1 METFPIIVTA
11 ILSCAAGFLLAA
23 LYFSKTIAALR
34 FQVNANA
41 QRHASVIAD
50 LQKAEMNGAIKEQ
63 TIRTQIADLATSKAT
78 ADHLIEKLAQQ
89 KSEMDTLHQ
98 KLHLEFRNLANDI
111 LEEKT
116 MKFTEQNKSNM
127 HDLLFP
133 LGEKIKEFEK
143 KVEATYDSE
152 LRERVSLKTEIKGLF
167 ELNKQLSTEANNLV
181 KALKGDTKQQGNW
194 GELILEKI
202 LEQSGLIKER
212 EYTLQHATINCDGRA
227 IQPDAVIFLPDNKHL
242 IIDSKVSLIAYEQA
256 VNATAEEERNR
267 LLKEH
272 LQAVKNHV
280 RQLSDKKYHT
290 ADGMHMPDFVFLFL
304 WSEAAFSAALQADSD
319 LFHYAWQR
327 NIAIVS
333 PTTIWANLKTIASLW
348 RTEQQSRNAEE
359 IARQGAD
366 LYDKLVG
373 FVDDLLLTSKK
384 IEEVKRVHDDAMNK
398 LYSGNGNLIR
408 RAEKMKEL
416 GLKPIKRLPQVLI
429 EKALE
434 HS

>member
-212 EYTLQHATINCDGRA
+212 EYTLQHATVNSDGRA

-256 VNATAEEERNR
+256 MNATAEEERNR

-272 LQAVKNHV
+272 LQSVKNHV

-384 IEEVKRVHDDAMNK
+384 IEEVKRAHDDAMNK
-398 LYSGNGNLIR
+398 LYSGNGNLVR

-416 GLKPIKRLPQVLI
+416 GLKPLKRLPQVLI
-429 EKALE
+429 EKTLDY
-434 HS
+434 

>member
-1 METFPIIVTA
+1 METFPILLTA
-11 ILSCAAGFLLAA
+11 VISGAAGFLLAA
-23 LYFSKTIAALR
+23 LYFSKNIAALR
-34 FQVNANA
+34 WQVNANTQHQA
-41 QRHASVIAD
+41 ILKAD
-50 LQKAEMNGAIKEQ
+50 LEKSELNGIMKEQ
-63 TIRTQIADLATSKAT
+63 TIHSLIADLAASKAT
-78 ADHLIEKLAQQ
+78 ADHLAERLSQQ
-89 KSEMDTLHQ
+89 KPEMDALHQ

-111 LEEKT
+111 LDEKT

-127 HDLLFP
+127 QNMLFP
-133 LGEKIKEFEK
+133 LGEKIREFEK
-143 KVEATYDSE
+143 KVEATYDAE
-152 LRERVSLKTEIKGLF
+152 LRERVSLKTEIKGLS
-167 ELNKQLSTEANNLV
+167 ELNKQLSAEANNLV

-202 LEQSGLIKER
+202 LEQSGLSKER
-212 EYTLQHATINCDGRA
+212 EYTLQHATVNADGQA
-227 IQPDAVIFLPDNKHL
+227 IQPDAVVFLPGSKHL

-256 VNATAEEERNR
+256 VNATGEEERNR

-272 LQAVKNHV
+272 VQSVKNHV
-280 RQLSDKKYHT
+280 RRLSDKKYHT

-304 WSEAAFSAALQADSD
+304 WSESAFSAALQADAD

-333 PTTIWANLKTIASLW
+333 PTTIWANLKTIANLW

-384 IEEVKRVHDDAMNK
+384 IEELKRAHDDAMNK

-416 GLKPIKRLPQVLI
+416 GLKPVKRLPLPII
-429 EKALE
+429 ERATE
-434 HS
+434 Q

>member
-1 METFPIIVTA
+1 VQPVFCWQHCT
-11 ILSCAAGFLLAA
+11 
-23 LYFSKTIAALR
+23 FSKTIAALR

-41 QRHASVIAD
+41 QTHASVIAD

-194 GELILEKI
+194 GELIL
-202 LEQSGLIKER
+202 
-212 EYTLQHATINCDGRA
+212 
-227 IQPDAVIFLPDNKHL
+227 
-242 IIDSKVSLIAYEQA
+242 
-256 VNATAEEERNR
+256 
-267 LLKEH
+267 
-272 LQAVKNHV
+272 
-280 RQLSDKKYHT
+280 KKFWNSQ
-290 ADGMHMPDFVFLFL
+290 D
-304 WSEAAFSAALQADSD
+304 
-319 LFHYAWQR
+319 
-327 NIAIVS
+327 
-333 PTTIWANLKTIASLW
+333 
-348 RTEQQSRNAEE
+348 
-359 IARQGAD
+359 
-366 LYDKLVG
+366 
-373 FVDDLLLTSKK
+373 
-384 IEEVKRVHDDAMNK
+384 
-398 LYSGNGNLIR
+398 
-408 RAEKMKEL
+408 
-416 GLKPIKRLPQVLI
+416 
-429 EKALE
+429 
-434 HS
+434 

>member
-11 ILSCAAGFLLAA
+11 IFSCAAGFLLAA

-212 EYTLQHATINCDGRA
+212 EYTLQHATVNSDGRA

-272 LQAVKNHV
+272 LQSVKNHV

-384 IEEVKRVHDDAMNK
+384 IEEVKRAHDDAMNK
-398 LYSGNGNLIR
+398 LYSGNGNLVR

-416 GLKPIKRLPQVLI
+416 GLKPLKRLPQVLI
-429 EKALE
+429 EKTLDY
-434 HS
+434 